1 MYNHNIPI
9 WKTYEPGSTFK
20 IITFSSALN
29 ENLFDMDK
37 DTYFDKGYEI
47 VNGARIKSWKKGG
60 HGLQTFREVLQNS
73 SNPGFVEIGRRL
85 GKDKLYEYVKEIWFN

>member
-1 MYNHNIPI
+1 MCII
-9 WKTYEPGSTFK
+9 ITSQFGKTYEPGSTFK

-73 SNPGFVEIGRRL
+73 SNRGFCGN
-85 GKDKLYEYVKEIWFN
+85 WSSSW